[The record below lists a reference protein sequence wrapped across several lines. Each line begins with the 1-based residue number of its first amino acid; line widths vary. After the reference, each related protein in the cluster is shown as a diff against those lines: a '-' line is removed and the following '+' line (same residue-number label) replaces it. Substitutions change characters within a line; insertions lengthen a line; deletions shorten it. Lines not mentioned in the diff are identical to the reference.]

1 MGKIE
6 GGEVEE
12 EKSAHLI
19 KNGHPH
25 IGKVFMQH
33 LRTDNMIGM
42 VMSAVAAWAI
52 VTLAAVVLFP
62 QGLTEIKTAADAAVA
77 LEPLVASFAN
87 AGFIAKLL
95 FAGGIIS
102 LGLLSVP
109 VLSGSAAYAVSE
121 AMNMR
126 EGLDLKFGRARG
138 FYTVMVS
145 ATLVGLGINYL
156 GIDPMK
162 ALLYTAVINGMVA
175 VPLLIIIAKVGENGE
190 IMGEYRSGKLSS
202 VLVWA
207 TIVIMGVGAVGTV
220 WRMIV

>member
-1 MGKIE
+1 
-6 GGEVEE
+6 
-12 EKSAHLI
+12 
-19 KNGHPH
+19 
-25 IGKVFMQH
+25 
-33 LRTDNMIGM
+33 MIGM